1 MSEQEAQPRSCPSRL
16 NIDLPLTPTRDPGWL
31 LTEDD
36 FTLAREHEI
45 ESIFAVGNG
54 YVGTR
59 ASLDE
64 GSPLSWPATFVAGIY
79 VEDPASNLGPTLAV
93 LPEWPHLEI
102 TVNGG
107 RLSMVSGCVLEHRR
121 ILDLRQGV
129 LWRDWRQEDRSGR
142 VTRVRFL
149 RLASLADRHVLLQS
163 VVVTAENYVGR
174 VELEARLT
182 ALDDPGES
190 SASMVAGHPMLAVV
204 RLREVTVAIA
214 AASVPQPKSE
224 EVKSGHARPTDQTGE
239 RWWWEVG
246 LGETVRLDRPISLFT
261 SRDIADPDKAVCR
274 HAAAI
279 QRQGAEALVA
289 AHVDAWRRRWDS
301 AEVSIV
307 GDDEAQ
313 QALRFAVYHLV
324 AAAGR
329 GDEHAS
335 IGARGLTGEGYR
347 GHVFWDTEIYMLPFY
362 VFTDPPAARSLLM
375 YRYHTLGAARRK
387 AQVHGYEGALY
398 AWESAETGDE
408 TTPRTAVAPDGRII
422 RILTGEEEHHIS
434 ADIAYAVWQ
443 YWRVTGDDE
452 FMFDAGGEILIET
465 ARFWASRV
473 RMEADGRAHI
483 RGVIGPDEYHEMVD
497 DNAYTNVMA
506 GWNLNRATEAVT
518 ILKRDRPSDWTRLSA
533 RVGLSV
539 DEPAAWQRIAAAL
552 VTRFDPD
559 TGLFEQFD
567 GYFELEELDLAAH
580 RNSLMPIELWLRG
593 ERIRRSKVIKQADVV
608 ALCALLWDEWPLA
621 VHEANFRYYEPRTAH
636 GSSLSP
642 ALHALVAARLGDG
655 TLARSYLRQA
665 GEIDLAKNTGH
676 AASGVHMAALG
687 GLWQAAVFGMAGLR
701 AREDGIALN
710 PHLPPG
716 WTELRCCVQ
725 WRGCRLRLKFNAD
738 PPRIEVEVNGAG
750 DLMIS
755 VIDGPV
761 CRGYPSRSYVV
772 RHDGSAW
779 AAWQE
784 VER

>member
-1 MSEQEAQPRSCPSRL
+1 VTMSEQEAQSRSRRSRL
-16 NIDLPLTPTRDPGWL
+16 SIDLPLRPTSDPGWL

-64 GSPLSWPATFVAGIY
+64 GSPLSWPATFAAGIY
-79 VEDPASNLGPTLAV
+79 VDDPASNLGPTLAV
-93 LPEWPHLEI
+93 LPEWPHLEV

-107 RLSMVSGCVLEHRR
+107 RLSMVSGRILEHRR
-121 ILDLRQGV
+121 TLDLRQGV

-149 RLASLADRHVLLQS
+149 RLTSLEDPHVLLQS
-163 VVVTAENYVGR
+163 VVVTAENYAGR
-174 VELEARLT
+174 VELVARLI
-182 ALDDPGES
+182 APDDPGES
-190 SASMVAGHPMLAVV
+190 GASTVAGDLMLAVV
-204 RLREVTVAIA
+204 RAHDITIAIA
-214 AASVPQPKSE
+214 AGSVPQPKPE
-224 EVKSGHARPTDQTGE
+224 EMKSGHARPTDQGQW
-239 RWWWEVG
+239 RWEVG
-246 LGETVRLDRPISLFT
+246 LGETVRLDRPMSLFT
-261 SRDIADPDKAVCR
+261 SRDVTDPDKAACR
-274 HAAAI
+274 HVAAV
-279 QRQGAEALVA
+279 QRQGVEAIVA
-289 AHVDAWRRRWDS
+289 THVEAWRRRWDA

-329 GDEHAS
+329 GDEYAS

-347 GHVFWDTEIYMLPFY
+347 GHVFWDSEIYMLPFY
-362 VFTDPPAARSLLM
+362 AFTDPPAARSLLM

-387 AQVHGYEGALY
+387 AQAHGYEGALY
-398 AWESAETGDE
+398 AWESAETGEE
-408 TTPRTAVAPDGRII
+408 TTPRTAVAPDGRLI
-422 RILTGEEEHHIS
+422 RILTGEKEHHIS

-443 YWRVTGDDE
+443 YWRVTGDDH

-465 ARFWASRV
+465 ARFWTSRV
-473 RMEADGRAHI
+473 RMEVDGHAHI

-506 GWNLNRATEAVT
+506 SWNLDRAAEAVT
-518 ILKRDRPSDWTRLSA
+518 ILKRDRPADWTRLSG

-539 DEPAAWQRIAAAL
+539 DEPAAWRRVAAAL
-552 VTRFDPD
+552 VTGFHPD
-559 TGLFEQFD
+559 MGLFEQFD
-567 GYFELEELDLAAH
+567 GYFELEEVDLASH
-580 RNSLMPIELWLRG
+580 RNSLMPIEVWLG
-593 ERIRRSKVIKQADVV
+593 WERTRRSKAIKQADAV

-621 VHEANFRYYEPRTAH
+621 VHEANFRYYEPRTVH

-655 TLARSYLRQA
+655 TLARSYLLQA

-725 WRGCRLRLKFNAD
+725 WRGRRLRLKLNAD
-738 PPRIEVEVNGAG
+738 PARIEVEVDGAG
-750 DLMIS
+750 DLTIA
-755 VIDGPV
+755 VIDGPA
-761 CRGYPSRSYVV
+761 CHGCPSRSYALG
-772 RHDGSAW
+772 HDGSAW
-779 AAWQE
+779 AAWRE
-784 VER
+784 VDR

>member
-1 MSEQEAQPRSCPSRL
+1 MNEQEAQLRSYPRL
-16 NIDLPLTPTRDPGWL
+16 NIDLPLTPTSDPAWL
-31 LTEDD
+31 LAEED

-45 ESIFAVGNG
+45 ESIFAIGNG

-64 GSPLSWPATFVAGIY
+64 GSPLSWPATFAAGVY
-79 VEDPASNLGPTLAV
+79 VDDPASDLGPTLAV
-93 LPEWPHLEI
+93 LPEWAHLEI

-107 RLSMVSGCVLEHRR
+107 RLSMVSGRILEHRR
-121 ILDLRQGV
+121 TLDLRQGV

-149 RLASLADRHVLLQS
+149 RLTSLADPHVLLQS
-163 VVVTAENYVGR
+163 VVVTAENYLGR
-174 VELEARLT
+174 VELVARLT
-182 ALDDPGES
+182 AANDPGEGG
-190 SASMVAGHPMLAVV
+190 ASMFAGDPMLAIV
-204 RLREVTVAIA
+204 RPREVTIAVAAGSI
-214 AASVPQPKSE
+214 PQPKSE
-224 EVKSGHARPTDQTGE
+224 AVQSGHPGPTGRTGE
-239 RWWWEVG
+239 RWWWEIG

-261 SRDIADPDKAVCR
+261 SRDVADPEKAACH

-279 QRQGAEALVA
+279 QQQGAEALVA
-289 AHVDAWRRRWDS
+289 AHVDAWRRRWDA
-301 AEVSIV
+301 AEVGIV
-307 GDDEAQ
+307 GDEEAQ

-387 AQVHGYEGALY
+387 AQAHGYEGALY
-398 AWESAETGDE
+398 AWESAETGEE
-408 TTPRTAVAPDGRII
+408 TTPRTAVAPDGRVI

-473 RMEADGRAHI
+473 RMEPDGRAHI

-506 GWNLNRATEAVT
+506 GWNLDRAAEAVT
-518 ILKRDRPSDWTRLSA
+518 ILQRDRPSDWTRLLA
-533 RVGLSV
+533 RVRLSV
-539 DEPAAWQRIAAAL
+539 DEPAAWRRIAAAL
-552 VTRFDPD
+552 VTGFDPD
-559 TGLFEQFD
+559 MGLLEQFD
-567 GYFELEELDLAAH
+567 GYFELEEVDLAAH
-580 RNSLMPIELWLRG
+580 RNNQMPIEVWLG
-593 ERIRRSKVIKQADVV
+593 WERTRRSKAIKQADAV

-642 ALHALVAARLGDG
+642 AVHALVAARLGDG

-687 GLWQAAVFGMAGLR
+687 GLWQATVFGMAGLQ

-725 WRGCRLRLKFNAD
+725 WRGRRLRVKVNAD
-738 PPRIEVEVNGAG
+738 PRRIEVEVDGAG
-750 DLMIS
+750 DLTIAVS
-755 VIDGPV
+755 DGPA
-761 CRGYPSRSYVV
+761 CRGYPNRSYAVS
-772 RHDGSAW
+772 HDGSAW
-779 AAWQE
+779 AAWQA
-784 VER
+784 VDR